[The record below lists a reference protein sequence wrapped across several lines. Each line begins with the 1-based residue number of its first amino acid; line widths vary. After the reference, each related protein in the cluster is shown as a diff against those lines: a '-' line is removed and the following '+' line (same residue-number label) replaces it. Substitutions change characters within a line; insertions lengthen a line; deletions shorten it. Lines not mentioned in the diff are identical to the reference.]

1 MSHPAATSTA
11 PTGLARLAAFTTAD
25 EGRPALLGFLGAAL
39 IALGGLGAGSTR
51 LHDPLLESMHLS
63 WLRFGHGLVVSSV
76 LLWAGV
82 ALMLLAWLW
91 LGRRVVN
98 RRAGAQRPGEEMRRG
113 ETSEYTL
120 VFPKDADIES
130 GRISVMSP
138 IGTAILG
145 YSVGDA
151 IEWTVP
157 AGTRR
162 IRIEAVPY
170 QPEAAGDYHL

>member
-1 MSHPAATSTA
+1 MERRSISITQFDRKRLSELMAVADEFNYRDRTD
-11 PTGLARLAAFTTAD
+11 LKRLA
-25 EGRPALLGFLGAAL
+25 EE
-39 IALGGLGAGSTR
+39 
-51 LHDPLLESMHLS
+51 LE
-63 WLRFGHGLVVSSV
+63 HGTLVDSRDVSPTVVTMNSRV
-76 LLWAGV
+76 LLRD
-82 ALMLLAWLW
+82 L
-91 LGRRVVN
+91 
-98 RRAGAQRPGEEMRRG
+98 ETG

-138 IGTAILG
+138 LGTAILG
-145 YSVGDA
+145 SSVGDT
-151 IEWTVP
+151 IEWAVP

>member
-1 MSHPAATSTA
+1 MERRSISITQFDRKRLAELMAVADEFNYRDRTDLKRLAEELEHGTLVDPKDVA
-11 PTGLARLAAFTTAD
+11 PT
-25 EGRPALLGFLGAAL
+25 
-39 IALGGLGAGSTR
+39 
-51 LHDPLLESMHLS
+51 
-63 WLRFGHGLVVSSV
+63 VVTMNSRV
-76 LLWAGV
+76 LLRD
-82 ALMLLAWLW
+82 L
-91 LGRRVVN
+91 
-98 RRAGAQRPGEEMRRG
+98 ETG